1 MTTSSTSADDLTM
14 RRPDGGPGERALG
27 HPVSRAID
35 WQESLG
41 LAAILILAAVLDFFQ
56 LSRNGFANTY
66 YAAAVRSMSE
76 SWHNFF
82 FSSFDP
88 GGYVTIDKPPVGF
101 WFQVL
106 SVKLFGFHGTSLLFP
121 EALAG
126 VFSVAL
132 LFYLVRRSFG
142 SLAGLI
148 AGLALAVTPISV
160 ATNRNNTIDG
170 LLAFTLLLAAGAV
183 VLALQQ
189 GRLRWLLL
197 AMALVGVGF
206 NIKMA
211 ESLVALP
218 AFGLAYFLA
227 APIAWRT
234 RVLHLIAAGLVLVVV
249 ALSWVTMVDLIPA
262 SQRPYIGS
270 SQHNSELELAIGY
283 NGINRLLPRRLFGA
297 RPALPPQRPV
307 AVQSGPQGPAGAP
320 VSTPRPQG
328 AQFRGPGFGAGNG
341 GLPAAL
347 HLFTPQLAGQLSWL
361 MPLAAVGLLAAAWQT
376 PLTWRPDPRQRALL
390 LWVGWFLCCGALF
403 TFDEAARPYYMVTL
417 APATAAL
424 AGIGVAALWHDYRE
438 HGLRGWLLPFALAAT
453 AVVEAFIL
461 RPYPDWNR
469 WLTPLTLGAAGAAA
483 IILLLARL
491 SSRPR
496 TRLLGIAACALGVL
510 ALFVAP
516 AIWSGVTVARAAPGG
531 LPTAGPLTAGFGF
544 FGARPGTE
552 ARGRPNPG
560 PDAGVNLDPKLLAY
574 LEEHR
579 DGAEFLLATTNAQ
592 AAAPFIL
599 QTGQPVMALGGFTGS
614 DPVLTPDQL
623 AQKVKDGTVRF
634 FLMSGAP
641 NTGNPLTPA
650 TGRGFRTPDE
660 APSPAL
666 SPSSP
671 GQVQAFQPPA
681 NRPALAAGG
690 FPGFFGRG
698 NGLQSWVSTSCSAV
712 PAADWRS
719 STEPAAGNGFGAGF
733 GFGGG
738 GNQQLYDCAS
748 A

>member
-1 MTTSSTSADDLTM
+1 
-14 RRPDGGPGERALG
+14 
-27 HPVSRAID
+27 
-35 WQESLG
+35 
-41 LAAILILAAVLDFFQ
+41 LAAVLVLAAVLDFYQ
-56 LSRNGFANTY
+56 LGRNGFANTY

-76 SWHNFF
+76 SWHNLF

-101 WFQVL
+101 WFQAL

-126 VFSVAL
+126 VLSVAL

-142 SLAGLI
+142 GLAGLL
-148 AGLALAVTPISV
+148 APLALAVTPISV
-160 ATNRNNTIDG
+160 ATNRNNTIDS
-170 LLAFTLLLAAGAV
+170 LLAFTLLLAAGA
-183 VLALQQ
+183 LLMAIEQ

-218 AFGLAYFLA
+218 AFGIAYLLA

-234 RVLHLIAAGLVLVVV
+234 RVLHLVAAGLVLVVV
-249 ALSWVTMVDLIPA
+249 ALSWVTTVDLIPA
-262 SQRPYIGS
+262 SQRPYVGS

-283 NGINRLLPRRLFGA
+283 NGINRLLPRRFFGA
-297 RPALPPQRPV
+297 RPALPPERPA
-307 AVQSGPQGPAGAP
+307 AVQGGPVGPAATPGT
-320 VSTPRPQG
+320 TPRPQA
-328 AQFRGPGFGAGNG
+328 AQFRGPGFGSGNG

-347 HLFTPQLAGQLSWL
+347 HLFSPQLAGQLSWL
-361 MPLAAVGLLAAAWQT
+361 MPLAAVGLLAAAWQA
-376 PLTWRPDPRQRALL
+376 PLMWPPDPRHRALL
-390 LWVGWFLCCGALF
+390 LLGGWFLCCGILF
-403 TFDEAARPYYMVTL
+403 TFDEAARPYYMVTM

-438 HGLRGWLLPFALAAT
+438 RGFRGWLLPIALAAT
-453 AVVEAFIL
+453 AVVEALIL
-461 RPYPDWNR
+461 QPYPEWNR
-469 WLTPLTLGAAGAAA
+469 WLTPLTLGAAAASVL
-483 IILLLARL
+483 ILVLARL
-491 SSRPR
+491 GGHPR
-496 TRLLGIAACALGVL
+496 APLLGIAAGALGVL
-510 ALFVAP
+510 ALFISP
-516 AIWSGVTVARAAPGG
+516 AVWSGVTVARAAPGG
-531 LPTAGPLTAGFGF
+531 LPTAGPLNTGFGF
-544 FGARPGTE
+544 FGARPATQ

-560 PDAGVNLDPKLLAY
+560 PDTGINLDPRLLAY
-574 LEEHR
+574 LEQHR
-579 DGAEFLLATTNAQ
+579 DGAKFLLATANAQ
-592 AAAPFIL
+592 SAAPFIL

-614 DPVLTPDQL
+614 DPILTPDQL
-623 AQKVKDGTVRF
+623 AQDVKSGTVSF
-634 FLMSGAP
+634 FLVSGTP
-641 NTGNPLTPA
+641 NPGDPLTPTA
-650 TGRGFRTPDE
+650 GREFRTPG
-660 APSPAL
+660 AASGPVPSPAG
-666 SPSSP
+666 PD
-671 GQVQAFQPPA
+671 QVQAFQPPA
-681 NRPALAAGG
+681 NLPAFAAGG

-719 STEPAAGNGFGAGF
+719 STAPAAGTGFGAGF